1 MMSGWRFAVVSV
13 LCGWACTGWAARP
26 DYDKPNYD
34 KSKIA
39 PYTLEDPLAF
49 ADGTK
54 LMSPADWPKRRAE
67 ILDIFAKNMFGQE
80 PPKPEAFVT
89 EKF

>member
-1 MMSGWRFAVVSV
+1 MKNKYVALAV
-13 LCGWACTGWAARP
+13 CGLMAMAVTAARP
-26 DYDKPNYD
+26 DWDKPNYD

-67 ILDIFAKNMFGQE
+67 IHKCPVSRQSGC
-80 PPKPEAFVT
+80 P
-89 EKF
+89 